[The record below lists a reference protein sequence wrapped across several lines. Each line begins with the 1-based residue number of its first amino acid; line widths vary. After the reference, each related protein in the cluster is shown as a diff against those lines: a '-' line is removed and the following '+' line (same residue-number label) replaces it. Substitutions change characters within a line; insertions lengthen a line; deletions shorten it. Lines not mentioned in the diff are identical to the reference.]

1 MDEKLQKFYCE
12 VEKYSEGVHRLNKG
26 IDNKSIEG
34 FEQKYGIYIIKALR
48 EFLQRS
54 NGGELFALPA
64 GIKVAGILGEEKR
77 RRGIFYLE
85 DNFDDSRRVPG
96 MPSDMFIL
104 ADLNDGEIVGFD
116 LSNCTLEDG
125 RVIQWDP
132 VRGRIVR
139 KWKSFYGW
147 LNSVM
152 EDGTELFDYEG
163 NDI

>member
-1 MDEKLQKFYCE
+1 MNKLQKFYDE
-12 VEKYSEGVHRLNKG
+12 IEKYSVGIHNLNQGIDAKG
-26 IDNKSIEG
+26 IEAY
-34 FEQKYGIYIIKALR
+34 EEKYGMCLPKSLK
-48 EFLQRS
+48 EFLMIS
-54 NGGELFALPA
+54 NGGELFALPT
-64 GIKVAGILGEEKR
+64 GIKIAGILGEENR

-85 DNFDDSRRVPG
+85 DNFDASKRVPG

-132 VRGRIVR
+132 ESTRIIS
-139 KWKSFYGW
+139 KWKTFYGW

-152 EDGTELFDYEG
+152 KEGATLFDYEG